1 MSEETIAAG
10 GHRRWWPDG
19 TMMARLDER
28 TGAELVSLVPGIR
41 YREGSGT
48 PGRPLGRAGND
59 GGPSPWPGRRRGRA
73 KPLAGQ
79 VTTAGPSPRPGR

>member
-28 TGAELVSLVPGIR
+28 TRAELVSLVPG
-41 YREGSGT
+41 
-48 PGRPLGRAGND
+48 ND
-59 GGPSPWPGRRRGRA
+59 GGA
-73 KPLAGQ
+73 TPLAGR
-79 VTTAGPSPRPGR
+79 VTTAGPPPWPGG

>member
-1 MSEETIAAG
+1 MSEETVAAG

-41 YREGSGT
+41 YRAA
-48 PGRPLGRAGND
+48 PGARHGEDPL
-59 GGPSPWPGRRRGRA
+59 
-73 KPLAGQ
+73 
-79 VTTAGPSPRPGR
+79 PRPARQ

>member
-59 GGPSPWPGRRRGRA
+59 GGPSPGRAGDEGGPSPWPGR
-73 KPLAGQ
+73 
-79 VTTAGPSPRPGR
+79 